1 MTENPTMPLLP
12 TIPSY
17 SRQRGVVL
25 VVSLLILLVLT
36 LLGISSLDSSVM
48 EEKMASN
55 SQTMTDTF
63 QTAESAIKATYFEYV
78 DRPATLVELSQS
90 ATLTD
95 RQFSYTL
102 GGHPTTAAEVTFVA
116 EVMPLNT
123 SLREDMAA
131 YGIEV
136 SGTGSSN
143 NTSITTTQG
152 YTIQPMLRP

>member
-12 TIPSY
+12 TIPSF

-78 DRPATLVELSQS
+78 IPD
-90 ATLTD
+90 
-95 RQFSYTL
+95 
-102 GGHPTTAAEVTFVA
+102 
-116 EVMPLNT
+116 
-123 SLREDMAA
+123 
-131 YGIEV
+131 
-136 SGTGSSN
+136 
-143 NTSITTTQG
+143 
-152 YTIQPMLRP
+152 